1 MINTLNFTDQN
12 ASKKSKQLRMKK
24 LILLSGVFCC
34 LMGTAF
40 AQSSIE
46 FIPMGGYTFG
56 DKLQFN
62 NSFGQVSTAWNYG
75 GSIQFNLNRH
85 FGIEVMYNRMD
96 VTAKM
101 YNYGA
106 FPGDAPIYQ
115 TNAGI
120 NYIMV
125 GPNASFPLPNSP
137 VSLFLGASLGAAIF
151 SPSPQDFTSNAKFAY
166 GLQAGANIYITP
178 QFGIRLSGRLLGT
191 APADGYYFGQWG
203 EPGGGGYYNYNP
215 GLVQFGFNVGFIVGL
230 GRVLPADQQKQRAT
244 RHARPPRKYYY
255 YN

>member
-1 MINTLNFTDQN
+1 
-12 ASKKSKQLRMKK
+12 MKK
-24 LILLSGVFCC
+24 LILLSGFLCA
-34 LMGTAF
+34 MIGTGF

-62 NSFGQVSTAWNYG
+62 STFGQVSSAFNYG
-75 GSIQFNLNRH
+75 GSIQFNINRH

-96 VTAKM
+96 VTGKL

-106 FPGDAPIYQ
+106 QPRDAPIYQ

-120 NYIMV
+120 NYIMA
-125 GPNASFPLPNSP
+125 GPNASFPLNNSP
-137 VSLFLGASLGAAIF
+137 VSLFVGASLGAAIF
-151 SPSPQDFTSNAKFAY
+151 SPAPLDFSSNAKFAY
-166 GLQAGANIYITP
+166 GVQAGANIYVTP

-191 APADGYYFGQWG
+191 APADGYYFGEWG
-203 EPGGGGYYNYNP
+203 EPGSGGGGFYNYNP
-215 GLVQFGFNVGFIVGL
+215 GLVQFGFNVGFIIGL
-230 GRVLPADQQKQRAT
+230 GRVLPPDQKVQRAP
-244 RHARPPRKYYY
+244 RHQRAPRRYYY